1 MSVDN
6 WAELVA
12 EEENIVS
19 KMCFAMAGLQSFEWE
34 QAPFF
39 VAPVP
44 LFQSRFSAA
53 VNCVRI
59 ALVYLVCPV
68 YLVDLVYLV
77 CPVYLVDLVYQVGL
91 ADPGGPSAQLDPV
104 VDLHGDPS
112 VGQLGDLRADRV
124 ADPHADLP
132 FGPFAGLHDDPLDD
146 PFGDLG
152 DGLLADRRSHYG
164 HRPARCGHCYHRR
177 VLTRY
182 WLSQGHYYRN
192 HAHYSR
198 SQGRCYHPYHGL
210 HDYQPDRWPLPPA
223 PCGLVD
229 WSVPRRDLSV
239 LPAPSKAISL
249 WIFVS

>member
-44 LFQSRFSAA
+44 LFQSRFPAA
-53 VNCVRI
+53 VSYVRI
-59 ALVYLVCPV
+59 ALAYLVCPV
-68 YLVDLVYLV
+68 YLA
-77 CPVYLVDLVYQVGL
+77 DLVYQVGL

-112 VGQLGDLRADRV
+112 VDQLGDLLADRV

-132 FGPFAGLHDDPLDD
+132 FGPTVGLHGD

-152 DGLLADRRSHYG
+152 AGLLADRRSHYG
-164 HRPARCGHCYHRR
+164 HRPDRYGHYYRRHGLIRC
-177 VLTRY
+177 

-198 SQGRCYHPYHGL
+198 SQGRCYQPYHGL

-223 PCGLVD
+223 PCGLVE
-229 WSVPRRDLSV
+229 WSVPRRGLSV

>member
-44 LFQSRFSAA
+44 LFQSRFPAA
-53 VNCVRI
+53 VSYVRI
-59 ALVYLVCPV
+59 ALAYLVCPV
-68 YLVDLVYLV
+68 YLA
-77 CPVYLVDLVYQVGL
+77 DLVYQVGL

-112 VGQLGDLRADRV
+112 VDQLGDLLADRV

-132 FGPFAGLHDDPLDD
+132 FGPTVGLHGD

-152 DGLLADRRSHYG
+152 AGLLADRRSHYG
-164 HRPARCGHCYHRR
+164 HRPD
-177 VLTRY
+177 RY
-182 WLSQGHYYRN
+182 GHYYR
-192 HAHYSR
+192 R
-198 SQGRCYHPYHGL
+198 HGL
-210 HDYQPDRWPLPPA
+210 IRCWPILARCSQNPAHCCRFRHGRYDCRLDSRHGRWPLRGA
-223 PCGLVD
+223 IGRTAHSELVL
-229 WSVPRRDLSV
+229 WSAPRRGLSTQ
-239 LPAPSKAISL
+239 PARSRAKPL

>member
-19 KMCFAMAGLQSFEWE
+19 KMCFAMAGLQSFEWG

-59 ALVYLVCPV
+59 AQVY
-68 YLVDLVYLV
+68 
-77 CPVYLVDLVYQVGL
+77 PVYLVDLVYQVGL

-112 VGQLGDLRADRV
+112 VGQPDDLRADRV

-152 DGLLADRRSHYG
+152 DGLLADRRSRCG
-164 HRPARCGHCYHRR
+164 HRLSRFGHCYHRR
-177 VLTRY
+177 GLTRCWLNRDRCCHLRYGPTHY
-182 WLSQGHYYRN
+182 WQILARYSWNPAHCCRFR
-192 HAHYSR
+192 HAHYDCR
-198 SQGRCYHPYHGL
+198 LDYR
-210 HDYQPDRWPLPPA
+210 HDR
-223 PCGLVD
+223 
-229 WSVPRRDLSV
+229 
-239 LPAPSKAISL
+239 
-249 WIFVS
+249 